1 VAGRALLWL
10 AATCARGVALEVDGL
25 VCVLAQ
31 AGEPG
36 PDPGQGFEEGLE
48 PEPDGGRD
56 AVVLEVRR
64 VALLPRAGAG
74 RPAGVA
80 RGRGAPPGA

>member
-1 VAGRALLWL
+1 MAGRALLWL

-48 PEPDGGRD
+48 PEPDGGHD